1 MQFIVSNI
9 FKFQNYQCP
18 DYFDKYF
25 CPVGENS
32 VIKRSSKKKKKK
44 KKLKLPSRITKI
56 GIQSL
61 SYVRYNTWNSLAG
74 NLKSATSVNSY
85 KHYIEE

>member
-32 VIKRSSKKKKKK
+32 VIKRSSKKKKEKK
-44 KKLKLPSRITKI
+44 IK
-56 GIQSL
+56 
-61 SYVRYNTWNSLAG
+61 
-74 NLKSATSVNSY
+74 ATFSNN
-85 KHYIEE
+85 KNRNPKPILCEI

>member
-44 KKLKLPSRITKI
+44 K
-56 GIQSL
+56 
-61 SYVRYNTWNSLAG
+61 N
-74 NLKSATSVNSY
+74 
-85 KHYIEE
+85 